1 MAILIKRKE
10 LEDRI
15 RAIAARDGLSLVEV
29 VDRAIP
35 VTPPEPPRAKA
46 PFDVRALWRSVG
58 VEPPEAKSN
67 EEEEAGQK
75 AYLEWA
81 LYHDPMIDPVAYPKP
96 K

>member
-15 RAIAARDGLSLVEV
+15 RAIAAREGLSLVEV
-29 VDRAIP
+29 VERAIP

-58 VEPPEAKSN
+58 VEPPEAETS
-67 EEEEAGQK
+67 EEDAAARK

-81 LYHDPMIDPVAYPKP
+81 LYHDPMIDPDAYPKP